1 MNGLLRTIDTAPSS
15 QPLFMTGRDEITA
28 GRVRATATAIAAQ
41 LSAVGHVYLYTTS
54 ASLFVAGLLAAARK
68 RLAVWCPAHLQ
79 PYYLHEIGTDAGIV
93 LTDQHL
99 DHAPSIPLSL
109 ASHEEQADGNALTGD
124 LDLVF
129 YTSGVT
135 GTPKAVPK
143 KIRQLDA
150 EAHMLETVWPGGARR
165 VFGTVSHQHI
175 YGMLFR
181 IFWPLHAR
189 GVSADQAA
197 DYWEQLDGWLSAD
210 ATLVTGPAHLTRL
223 PVTIGAAVPGLV
235 FSSGAALPFE
245 AAQAAKKQLH
255 SLPIEILGSTETG
268 GVAWRRQENED
279 ALWSPLPGVGI
290 EAGDGDRL
298 CVRSP
303 FADLDKAVPTGDLFE
318 RVGEKFRLMG
328 RADRV
333 AKIDGKRVSLVRI
346 ETEMLAHPIVETAA
360 AVTLPGR
367 KGALGAVVEL
377 NAEGRAILAERGA
390 FRLSRQLRHALAAR
404 LEPAERPKHWRFET
418 IPLDRQGKRVE
429 SLLRAAF
436 DRIPDEKLGRG
447 CIQEIE
453 TNQSTIWV
461 ELTPGM
467 VWFEGHFPDQPVLA
481 GIAQVHMAVLW
492 AQRIWGWKPSGG
504 NVSQLKFRRVLRP
517 GDIVQLRL
525 VRWPDTQ
532 RLQFSYSLG
541 EVIAS
546 EGMIGDAA

>member
-1 MNGLLRTIDTAPSS
+1 MSTEDWRFTI
-15 QPLFMTGRDEITA
+15 RNE
-28 GRVRATATAIAAQ
+28 
-41 LSAVGHVYLYTTS
+41 
-54 ASLFVAGLLAAARK
+54 
-68 RLAVWCPAHLQ
+68 
-79 PYYLHEIGTDAGIV
+79 
-93 LTDQHL
+93 
-99 DHAPSIPLSL
+99 
-109 ASHEEQADGNALTGD
+109 

-129 YTSGVT
+129 YTTGVT

-143 KIRQLDA
+143 TIRQLDA
-150 EAHMLETVWPGGARR
+150 EAHMLESVWPGGARR

-181 IFWPLHAR
+181 IFWPLHTG
-189 GVSADQAA
+189 GVSADRAA
-197 DYWEQLDGWLSAD
+197 DYWEQLRGRLSPD

-268 GVAWRRQENED
+268 GIAWRRQASED

-290 EAGDGDRL
+290 EAGDGGRL

-303 FADLDKAVPTGDLFE
+303 FADSGNAVSTGDLFE

-333 AKIDGKRVSLVRI
+333 AKVDGKRVSLVRI
-346 ETEMLAHPIVETAA
+346 ETEMLAQPIVEAAA

-377 NAEGRAILAERGA
+377 NAEGKAALAERGA
-390 FRLSRQLRHALAAR
+390 FRLSRELRHALAGR

-418 IPLDRQGKRVE
+418 IPVDRQGKRVE
-429 SLLRAAF
+429 SLLRAVF
-436 DRIPDEKLGRG
+436 DRIPDERLGRG
-447 CIQEIE
+447 RIQEIE
-453 TNQSTIWV
+453 TDQSTIWV

-492 AQRIWGWKPSGG
+492 AQRVWGWKPSGG

-517 GDIVQLRL
+517 GDVVQLRL
-525 VRWPDTQ
+525 VRRPDTQ
-532 RLQFSYSLG
+532 RLHFSYSLG

-546 EGMIGDAA
+546 EGMIGDSA

>member
-1 MNGLLRTIDTAPSS
+1 MNGLLRMIDTAPSS
-15 QPLFMTGRDEITA
+15 QPLFMTAGGEVTT

-41 LSAVGHVYLYTTS
+41 LDAAGPLYLYTTS

-68 RLAVWCPAHLQ
+68 QLAVWCPAHLQ
-79 PYYLHEIGTDAGIV
+79 PHYLHEIGADAGIV
-93 LTDQHL
+93 LTDRHL
-99 DHAPSIPLSL
+99 DHAPSISLSL
-109 ASHEEQADGNALTGD
+109 ASHADEADGEGLSGE

-143 KIRQLDA
+143 RIRQLDA
-150 EAHMLETVWPGGARR
+150 EAYMLESVWPGGARR

-181 IFWPLHAR
+181 IFWPLQTG
-189 GVSADQAA
+189 GVSTDQSA
-197 DYWEQLDGWLSAD
+197 DYWEQLDGVLSPD

-223 PVTIGAAVPGLV
+223 PITIGDAAPGLV

-245 AAQAAKKQLH
+245 AAQAARKQLH
-255 SLPIEILGSTETG
+255 SLPIEILGSTQTG
-268 GVAWRRQENED
+268 GIAWRRQERED

-298 CVRSP
+298 CVRSL
-303 FADLDKAVPTGDLFE
+303 FADSDGAVSTGDLFE

-328 RADRV
+328 RADCV
-333 AKIDGKRVSLVRI
+333 AKIDGKRVSLLRVEEALLTQR
-346 ETEMLAHPIVETAA
+346 IVEAAA

-367 KGALGAVVEL
+367 KGALGAVVQL
-377 NAEGRAILAERGA
+377 NAEGRAALAERGA
-390 FRLSRQLRHALAAR
+390 FRLSRDLRHVLAGR

-429 SLLRAAF
+429 SLLRAVF

-447 CIQEIE
+447 RIQEIE
-453 TNQSTIWV
+453 TDTSTIRV

-481 GIAQVHMAVLW
+481 GIAQDHMAVLW
-492 AQRIWGWKPSGG
+492 RNGSGVG
-504 NVSQLKFRRVLRP
+504 NRPRNVTQLKFRRVLRP
-517 GDIVQLRL
+517 GD
-525 VRWPDTQ
+525 
-532 RLQFSYSLG
+532 S
-541 EVIAS
+541 
-546 EGMIGDAA
+546 